1 MRRSSIT
8 RTRIFSFA
16 VPACMDGMLNLAQ
29 VSLPLVAIRF
39 GASPWFLGM
48 LGWTSQSVRLPC
60 NIGSGLLSD
69 RIGRIRVIIPAAV
82 LAIFA
87 CLGFA
92 VARDNGQLLLFYILI
107 SASIG
112 LFYPALQA
120 FIGDHSPRGE
130 LRKNLSWFNAGWTI
144 GGTACGLISGYL
156 LAVRQALP
164 FTIAAVVALAVV
176 ILVWLWSRSPA
187 IRAGRRVDEAA
198 SAADDGPG
206 PLLIIA
212 RIGHFMGF
220 FGYAMARL
228 QFPKLGVEMNMTE
241 GTIGLLV
248 GIMLVGQA
256 VGIFASNAGPWWR
269 GKLWPQILAQVMM
282 AVSGL
287 MVFVVRSPVLFALA
301 FLVQGTGLGIAY
313 TGALYY
319 GLQARTKMGKST
331 GIHESLVT
339 SGNFS
344 GSLVGGAVAQ
354 FVSLR
359 APYATYAVLSSLA
372 VIASLAYWKSARR
385 EMR

>member
-8 RTRIFSFA
+8 RTRVFSFA

-48 LGWTSQSVRLPC
+48 LGWTSQSARLPC

-92 VARDNGQLLLFYILI
+92 VARNNGQLLLFYILI
-107 SASIG
+107 SASVG

-120 FIGDHSPRGE
+120 FVGDHSPKGE

-144 GGTACGLISGYL
+144 GGTVCGLISGYL

-176 ILVWLWSRSPA
+176 ILVWVWSRSPA
-187 IRAGRRVDEAA
+187 IRAARRADEPA
-198 SAADDGPG
+198 SAPDDGPG

-220 FGYAMARL
+220 FGYTMARL
-228 QFPKLGVEMNMTE
+228 QFPKLGVELKMTE

-256 VGIFASNAGPWWR
+256 
-269 GKLWPQILAQVMM
+269 
-282 AVSGL
+282 
-287 MVFVVRSPVLFALA
+287 
-301 FLVQGTGLGIAY
+301 
-313 TGALYY
+313 
-319 GLQARTKMGKST
+319 
-331 GIHESLVT
+331 
-339 SGNFS
+339 
-344 GSLVGGAVAQ
+344 
-354 FVSLR
+354 
-359 APYATYAVLSSLA
+359 
-372 VIASLAYWKSARR
+372 
-385 EMR
+385 